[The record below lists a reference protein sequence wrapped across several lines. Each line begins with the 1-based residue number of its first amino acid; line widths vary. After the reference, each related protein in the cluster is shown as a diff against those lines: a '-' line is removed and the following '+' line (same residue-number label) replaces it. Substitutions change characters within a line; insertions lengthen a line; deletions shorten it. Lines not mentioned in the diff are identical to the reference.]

1 MHDNSSGGD
10 DVPPTDPPPERQAQD
25 VATEGLSASDY
36 LHLAEECLLLAS
48 LTKDPEKVAELLRT
62 SDDYLR
68 RASKWIADQLK
79 NH

>member
-1 MHDNSSGGD
+1 MQDNSSNGD
-10 DVPPTDPPPERQAQD
+10 DTPPTDPPEPEAPH
-25 VATEGLSASDY
+25 VAAEGLSASDY

-48 LTKDPEKVAELLRT
+48 LTKDPEKVAELLKT

-68 RASKWIADQLK
+68 RASKWIADQL

>member
-1 MHDNSSGGD
+1 MQDNSSDGN
-10 DVPPTDPPPERQAQD
+10 DVPPTDPPERQPQD
-25 VATEGLSASDY
+25 VAAEGLSASDY

-48 LTKDPEKVAELLRT
+48 LEKDPEKVAELLKT

-79 NH
+79 DQ

>member
-1 MHDNSSGGD
+1 MHDNSSDGD
-10 DVPPTDPPPERQAQD
+10 DAPPTDPPEPQAQD
-25 VATEGLSASDY
+25 PAAEGLSGADY

-48 LTKDPEKVAELLRT
+48 LAKDPEKVAELLKT

-68 RASKWIADQLK
+68 RAAKWIADQLK

>member
-1 MHDNSSGGD
+1 MHDNSSDGD
-10 DVPPTDPPPERQAQD
+10 DAPPTDPPQRQAQD
-25 VATEGLSASDY
+25 VAREGLSAADY
-36 LHLAEECLLLAS
+36 LHLAEECLLVAS

-68 RASKWIADQLK
+68 RASEWIADQLK

>member
-1 MHDNSSGGD
+1 MHNNSGEGD
-10 DVPPTDPPPERQAQD
+10 DALPTDPPERQPQD
-25 VATEGLSASDY
+25 VAAEGLSASDY

-48 LTKDPEKVAELLRT
+48 LEKDPEKVAELLKT

-79 NH
+79 DQ

>member
-1 MHDNSSGGD
+1 MQDNSSDGD
-10 DVPPTDPPPERQAQD
+10 DVPPTDPPERQAQD
-25 VATEGLSASDY
+25 VVVEGLSAADY

-48 LTKDPEKVAELLRT
+48 FTKDPEKVAELLRT

-79 NH
+79 DH

>member
-1 MHDNSSGGD
+1 MHDNSSDGD
-10 DVPPTDPPPERQAQD
+10 DAPPTDPPEPRAQN
-25 VATEGLSASDY
+25 VAAEGLGAANY

-48 LTKDPEKVAELLRT
+48 LTKDPEKVAELLKT

-68 RASKWIADQLK
+68 RAAKWIADQLK